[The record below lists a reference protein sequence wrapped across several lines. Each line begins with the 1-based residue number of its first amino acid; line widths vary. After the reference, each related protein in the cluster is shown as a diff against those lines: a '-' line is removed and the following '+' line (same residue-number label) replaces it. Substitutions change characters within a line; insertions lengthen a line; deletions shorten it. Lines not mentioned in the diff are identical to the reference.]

1 MLTNESNYLDI
12 DLEYLEK
19 VVFKNCLEDEVYLNS
34 IIDNLNYKFF
44 KNKDFQQIIKI
55 IQALYR
61 KNNRRPTITELQLYL
76 NTPQLKQHYE
86 ASKKIIDV
94 LEVELSNDLLLSYTE
109 KFLQEQ
115 AVFNTFLEIV
125 DNKERDVKSIHD
137 KFSKAC
143 NISIT
148 TNTGHNYF
156 KDVEQHITDL
166 TTREEKI
173 KTGWDW
179 LDTRLGGGFLEQGRS
194 MYIFAGPTNVGKSIF
209 LSNIAS
215 NAAAE
220 DKNVLVISLEMSE
233 MIYCK
238 RITSKLTGLPIN
250 HLDDHVEELRDR
262 VGKFKITHPRG
273 NIIIKEF
280 APSSI
285 TPPQLEGFIKKLIN
299 KKFKPDIIVL
309 DYLNLMA
316 STYGNNSYERIK
328 SISEQV
334 RAMSYTFECPIVS
347 ATQVNRTG
355 YGTGNNA
362 GGPGLD
368 AIGESYGLG
377 ATADAIVS
385 IWRTEEDEEDDALH
399 IGIIKNRF
407 GSNTGSTRVSIDYN
421 TLTLTENNDL
431 NINEDVNAAEDD
443 AVQFGRVM

>member
-19 VVFKNCLEDEVYLNS
+19 VVFKNCLEDEMYLNS

-44 KNKDFQQIIKI
+44 KNKDFQQIVKI
-55 IQALYR
+55 IQALYKR
-61 KNNRRPTITELQLYL
+61 NNRRPTNTELEIYL
-76 NTPQLKQHYE
+76 NTSELKGHYQ
-86 ASKKIIDV
+86 ASKKIIDT
-94 LEVELSNDLLLSYTE
+94 LEVDLSNDVLYSYTE

-143 NISIT
+143 NISLT
-148 TNTGHNYF
+148 TDIGHNYF
-156 KDVEQHITDL
+156 KDVEQHVIDL
-166 TTREEKI
+166 TTREETI

-179 LDTRLGGGFLEQGRS
+179 LDTRLGGGFLEMGRS
-194 MYIFAGPTNVGKSIF
+194 MYVFAGPTNVGKSIF

-215 NAAAE
+215 NAAAA

-250 HLDDHVEELRDR
+250 HLDEHIETLKEK
-262 VGKFKITHPRG
+262 VGKFKMTHPRA

-309 DYLNLMA
+309 DYLNLLA
-316 STYGNNSYERIK
+316 STYGNNSYERVK
-328 SISEQV
+328 NISEQV
-334 RAMSYTFECPIVS
+334 RAMSYTFECPIIT

-355 YGTGNNA
+355 YGNTTN
-362 GGPGLD
+362 GPGLE

-377 ATADAIVS
+377 ATSDVIVS
-385 IWRTEEDEEDDALH
+385 IWRTEEDEEDNALH
-399 IGIIKNRF
+399 MGIIKNRF

-431 NINEDVNAAEDD
+431 NINEDVNAAEND

>member
-19 VVFKNCLEDEVYLNS
+19 VVFKNCLEDEIYLNS

-44 KNKDFQQIIKI
+44 KNKDFKQIIKI

-61 KNNRRPTITELQLYL
+61 KNNRRPSHTELELYL
-76 NTPQLKQHYE
+76 NTPQLKEHYQS
-86 ASKKIIDV
+86 SKKITDP
-94 LEVELSNDLLLSYTE
+94 LTVELSNDILLSYTE
-109 KFLQEQ
+109 RFLQEQ

-125 DNKERDVKSIHD
+125 DNKERDIKSIHD

-148 TNTGHNYF
+148 TNVGHNYF

-173 KTGWDW
+173 KTGWNW
-179 LDTRLGGGFLEQGRS
+179 LDSRLGGGFLEQGRS
-194 MYIFAGPTNVGKSIF
+194 MYVFAGPTNVGKSIF

-220 DKNVLVISLEMSE
+220 GKNVLVVSLEMSE

-250 HLDDHVEELRDR
+250 YLHDHVEELREKVD
-262 VGKFKITHPRG
+262 KFKMTHPRA
-273 NIIIKEF
+273 NMIIKEF

-285 TPPQLEGFIKKLIN
+285 TPPQLEGYIKKLIN

-309 DYLNLMA
+309 DYLNLLA
-316 STYGNNSYERIK
+316 STYGNNSYERVK

-334 RAMSYTFECPIVS
+334 RAMSYTFECPIIT

-355 YGTGNNA
+355 YGNTTN
-362 GGPGLD
+362 GPGLE

-377 ATADAIVS
+377 ATSDVIVS

-407 GSNTGSTRVSIDYN
+407 GSNTGSTRVEIDYN

-431 NINEDVNAAEDD
+431 NINEEVNAAEND

>member
-19 VVFKNCLEDEVYLNS
+19 VVFKNCLEDEMYLNS

-44 KNKDFQQIIKI
+44 KNKDFQQIVKI
-55 IQALYR
+55 IQALYQ
-61 KNNRRPTITELQLYL
+61 KNNRRPTPTELELYL
-76 NTPQLKQHYE
+76 NTPQLKDHYQS
-86 ASKKIIDV
+86 SKKITNA
-94 LEVELSNDLLLSYTE
+94 LEVDLSNDILLSYTE

-125 DNKERDVKSIHD
+125 DNKERDIKSIHD

-148 TNTGHNYF
+148 TNVGHNYF

-166 TTREEKI
+166 TTREQKI
-173 KTGWDW
+173 KTGWNW
-179 LDTRLGGGFLEQGRS
+179 LDARLGGGFLEQGRS
-194 MYIFAGPTNVGKSIF
+194 MYVFAGPTNVGKSIF

-215 NAAAE
+215 NAASE
-220 DKNVLVISLEMSE
+220 GKNVLVVSLEMSE

-250 HLDDHVEELRDR
+250 YLHDHVEELRER
-262 VGKFKITHPRG
+262 VGKFKMTHPRA
-273 NIIIKEF
+273 NMIIKEF

-285 TPPQLEGFIKKLIN
+285 TPPQLEGYIKKLIN

-309 DYLNLMA
+309 DYLNLLA
-316 STYGNNSYERIK
+316 STYGNNSYERVK

-334 RAMSYTFECPIVS
+334 RAMSYTFECPIIT

-355 YGTGNNA
+355 YGNTAN
-362 GGPGLD
+362 GPGLE

-377 ATADAIVS
+377 ATSDVIVS
-385 IWRTEEDEEDDALH
+385 IWRTEEDEEDNALH

-431 NINEDVNAAEDD
+431 NINEDVNAAEND

>member
-19 VVFKNCLEDEVYLNS
+19 VVFKNCLEDEMYLNS

-44 KNKDFQQIIKI
+44 KNKDFQQIVKI
-55 IQALYR
+55 IQALYKR
-61 KNNRRPTITELQLYL
+61 NNRRPTNTELEIYL
-76 NTPQLKQHYE
+76 NTSELKGHYQ
-86 ASKKIIDV
+86 ASKKIIDT
-94 LEVELSNDLLLSYTE
+94 LEVDLSNDILYSYTE

-143 NISIT
+143 NISLT
-148 TNTGHNYF
+148 TNIGHNYF
-156 KDVEQHITDL
+156 KDVEQHIIDL
-166 TTREEKI
+166 TTREETI

-179 LDTRLGGGFLEQGRS
+179 LDTRLGGGFLELGRS

-220 DKNVLVISLEMSE
+220 DKNVLVVSLEMSE

-250 HLDDHVEELRDR
+250 HLDDHLEELREK
-262 VGKFKITHPRG
+262 VGKFKMTHPRA

-285 TPPQLEGFIKKLIN
+285 TPLQLEGFIKKLIN

-309 DYLNLMA
+309 DYLNLLA

-328 SISEQV
+328 SISEQI

-355 YGTGNNA
+355 YGNNA
-362 GGPGLD
+362 NGPGLE

-377 ATADAIVS
+377 ATADVIVS
-385 IWRTEEDEEDDALH
+385 IWRTEEDEEDNALH
-399 IGIIKNRF
+399 MGIIKNRF

-421 TLTLTENNDL
+421 TLTLTENTSL
-431 NINEDVNAAEDD
+431 NVNEDVNTAEND

>member
-19 VVFKNCLEDEVYLNS
+19 VVFKNCLEDEIYLNS

-44 KNKDFQQIIKI
+44 KNKDFKQIIKI

-61 KNNRRPTITELQLYL
+61 QNNRRPTHTELELYL
-76 NTPQLKQHYE
+76 NTPQLKDHYQS
-86 ASKKIIDV
+86 SKKITDA
-94 LEVELSNDLLLSYTE
+94 LEVELSNDILLSYTE
-109 KFLQEQ
+109 RFLQEQ

-125 DNKERDVKSIHD
+125 DNKERDIKSIHD

-148 TNTGHNYF
+148 TNVGHNYF

-179 LDTRLGGGFLEQGRS
+179 LDARLGGGFLEQGRS
-194 MYIFAGPTNVGKSIF
+194 MYVFAGPTNVGKSIF

-220 DKNVLVISLEMSE
+220 GKNVLVVSLEMSE

-250 HLDDHVEELRDR
+250 YLHDHVEELREK
-262 VGKFKITHPRG
+262 VGKFKMTHPRA
-273 NIIIKEF
+273 NMIIKEF

-285 TPPQLEGFIKKLIN
+285 TPPQLEGYIKKLIN

-309 DYLNLMA
+309 DYLNLLA
-316 STYGNNSYERIK
+316 STYGNNSYERVK

-334 RAMSYTFECPIVS
+334 RAMSYTFECPIIT

-355 YGTGNNA
+355 YGNTTN
-362 GGPGLD
+362 GPGLE

-377 ATADAIVS
+377 ATSDVIVS

-431 NINEDVNAAEDD
+431 NINEDVNAAEND

>member
-19 VVFKNCLEDEVYLNS
+19 VVFKNCLEDEIYLNS

-44 KNKDFQQIIKI
+44 KNPDFQQIVKI
-55 IQALYR
+55 IQALYK
-61 KNNRRPTITELQLYL
+61 KNNRRPTHTELELYL
-76 NTPQLKQHYE
+76 NTDQLKNHYKR
-86 ASKKIIDV
+86 SKKLIDA
-94 LEVELSNDLLLSYTE
+94 LDVELSNDVLLSYTE

-156 KDVEQHITDL
+156 KEVEQHIVDL
-166 TTREEKI
+166 TTKEEKI
-173 KTGWDW
+173 KTGWNW

-220 DKNVLVISLEMSE
+220 GKNVLVVSLEMSE

-250 HLDDHVEELRDR
+250 HLDDHIEELREKI
-262 VGKFKITHPRG
+262 GKFKMVHPRA
-273 NIIIKEF
+273 NMIIKEF

-285 TPPQLEGFIKKLIN
+285 TPPQLEGFIKKLVN

-328 SISEQV
+328 NISEQV
-334 RAMSYTFECPIVS
+334 RAMSYTFECPIIS

-355 YGTGNNA
+355 YGNNA
-362 GGPGLD
+362 GGPGLES
-368 AIGESYGLG
+368 IGESYGLG

-385 IWRTEEDEEDDALH
+385 IWRTEEDEEDNALH

-407 GSNTGSTRVSIDYN
+407 GSNTGSTRLGIDYN

-431 NINEDVNAAEDD
+431 NINDDINAAEDD
-443 AVQFGRVM
+443 AVQFGRVV

>member
-19 VVFKNCLEDEVYLNS
+19 VVFKNCLEDEMYLNS

-61 KNNRRPTITELQLYL
+61 KNNRRPTHTELQLYL
-76 NTPQLKQHYE
+76 NTPQLKEHYQS
-86 ASKKIIDV
+86 SKKITND
-94 LEVELSNDLLLSYTE
+94 LEIELSNDILLSYTE
-109 KFLQEQ
+109 RFLQEQ
-115 AVFNTFLEIV
+115 AVFTTFLEIV
-125 DNKERDVKSIHD
+125 DNKERDIKSIHD

-148 TNTGHNYF
+148 TNVGHNYF

-179 LDTRLGGGFLEQGRS
+179 LDSRLGGGFLEQGRS
-194 MYIFAGPTNVGKSIF
+194 MYVFAGPTNVGKSIF

-220 DKNVLVISLEMSE
+220 GKNVLVVSLEMSE

-250 HLDDHVEELRDR
+250 YLHDHVEELRDR
-262 VGKFKITHPRG
+262 VGKFKMTHPRA
-273 NIIIKEF
+273 NMIIKEF

-285 TPPQLEGFIKKLIN
+285 TPPQLEGYIKKLIN

-309 DYLNLMA
+309 DYLNLLA
-316 STYGNNSYERIK
+316 STYGNNSYERVK

-334 RAMSYTFECPIVS
+334 RAMSYTFECPIIT

-355 YGTGNNA
+355 YGNTTN
-362 GGPGLD
+362 GPGLE

-377 ATADAIVS
+377 ATSDVIVS

-431 NINEDVNAAEDD
+431 NINEDVNAAEND

>member
-19 VVFKNCLEDEVYLNS
+19 VVFKNCLEDEMYLNS
-34 IIDNLNYKFF
+34 IIDNLNYRFF
-44 KNKDFQQIIKI
+44 KNKDFQQIVKI

-61 KNNRRPTITELQLYL
+61 KNNRRPSHTELELYL
-76 NTPQLKQHYE
+76 NTPQLKEHYQS
-86 ASKKIIDV
+86 SKKIINA
-94 LEVELSNDLLLSYTE
+94 LKVELSNDILLSYTE

-125 DNKERDVKSIHD
+125 DNKERDVKSIYD

-148 TNTGHNYF
+148 TNVGHNYF

-194 MYIFAGPTNVGKSIF
+194 MYVFAGPTNVGKSIF

-220 DKNVLVISLEMSE
+220 DKNVLVVSLEMSE

-238 RITSKLTGLPIN
+238 RITSRLTGLPIN
-250 HLDDHVEELRDR
+250 HLDEHIGTLREKVDN
-262 VGKFKITHPRG
+262 FKMTHPRA

-285 TPPQLEGFIKKLIN
+285 TPIQLEGFIKKLIN

-309 DYLNLMA
+309 DYLNLLA
-316 STYGNNSYERIK
+316 STYGNNSYERVK

-334 RAMSYTFECPIVS
+334 RAMSYTFECPIIS

-355 YGTGNNA
+355 YGNTAN
-362 GGPGLD
+362 GPGLE

-377 ATADAIVS
+377 ATADVIVS

-399 IGIIKNRF
+399 MGIIKNRF

-421 TLTLTENNDL
+421 TLTLMENNDL
-431 NINEDVNAAEDD
+431 NINEDVNAAETD

>member
-19 VVFKNCLEDEVYLNS
+19 VVFKNCLEDEMYLNS

-44 KNKDFQQIIKI
+44 KNKDFQQIVKI
-55 IQALYR
+55 IQALYKR
-61 KNNRRPTITELQLYL
+61 NNRRPTNTELEIYL
-76 NTPQLKQHYE
+76 NTSELKGHYQ
-86 ASKKIIDV
+86 ASKKIIDT
-94 LEVELSNDLLLSYTE
+94 LEVDLSNDILYSYTE

-143 NISIT
+143 NISLT
-148 TNTGHNYF
+148 TNIGHNYF
-156 KDVEQHITDL
+156 KDVEQHIIDL
-166 TTREEKI
+166 TTREETI

-179 LDTRLGGGFLEQGRS
+179 LDTRLGGGFLELGRS

-215 NAAAE
+215 NAAAA
-220 DKNVLVISLEMSE
+220 DKNVLVVSLEMSE

-250 HLDDHVEELRDR
+250 HLDEHIETLKEK
-262 VGKFKITHPRG
+262 VGKFKMTHPRA

-309 DYLNLMA
+309 DYLNLLA
-316 STYGNNSYERIK
+316 STYGNNSYERVK

-334 RAMSYTFECPIVS
+334 RAMSYTFECPIIS

-355 YGTGNNA
+355 YGNTTSA
-362 GGPGLD
+362 PGLE

-377 ATADAIVS
+377 ATADVIVS
-385 IWRTEEDEEDDALH
+385 IWRTEEDEEDNALH
-399 IGIIKNRF
+399 MGIIKNRF
-407 GSNTGSTRVSIDYN
+407 GSNTGSTRISIDYN
-421 TLTLTENNDL
+421 TLTLMENNDL
-431 NINEDVNAAEDD
+431 NINEDVNTAEND

>member
-19 VVFKNCLEDEVYLNS
+19 VVFKNCLEDEMYLNS

-44 KNKDFQQIIKI
+44 KNKDFQQIVKL
-55 IQALYR
+55 IQALYKR
-61 KNNRRPTITELQLYL
+61 NNRRPTNTELEIYL
-76 NTPQLKQHYE
+76 NTSELKGHYQ
-86 ASKKIIDV
+86 ASRKIIDT
-94 LEVELSNDLLLSYTE
+94 LEVDLSNDVLYSYTE

-143 NISIT
+143 NISLT
-148 TNTGHNYF
+148 TDIGHNYF
-156 KDVEQHITDL
+156 KDVEQHVIDL
-166 TTREEKI
+166 TTREGTI
-173 KTGWDW
+173 KTGWNW
-179 LDTRLGGGFLEQGRS
+179 LDTRLGGGFLELGRS
-194 MYIFAGPTNVGKSIF
+194 MYVFAGPTNVGKSIF

-215 NAAAE
+215 NAAAA
-220 DKNVLVISLEMSE
+220 DKNVLVVSLEMSE

-250 HLDDHVEELRDR
+250 HLDEHIETLKEK
-262 VGKFKITHPRG
+262 VGRFKLTHPRA

-309 DYLNLMA
+309 DYLNLLA
-316 STYGNNSYERIK
+316 STYGNNSYERVK

-334 RAMSYTFECPIVS
+334 RAMSYTFECPIIS

-355 YGTGNNA
+355 YGNTTSA
-362 GGPGLD
+362 PGLE

-377 ATADAIVS
+377 ATADVIVS
-385 IWRTEEDEEDDALH
+385 IWRTEEDEEDNALH
-399 IGIIKNRF
+399 MGIIKNRF
-407 GSNTGSTRVSIDYN
+407 GSNTGSTRISIDYN
-421 TLTLTENNDL
+421 TLTLMENNAL
-431 NINEDVNAAEDD
+431 NINEDVNTAEND

>member
-19 VVFKNCLEDEVYLNS
+19 VVFKNCLEDEMYLNS

-61 KNNRRPTITELQLYL
+61 KNNRRPTHTELQLYL
-76 NTPQLKQHYE
+76 NTPQLKEHYQS
-86 ASKKIIDV
+86 SKKITND
-94 LEVELSNDLLLSYTE
+94 LEIELSNDVLLSYTE

-125 DNKERDVKSIHD
+125 DNKERDIKSIHD

-148 TNTGHNYF
+148 ANVGHNYF
-156 KDVEQHITDL
+156 KDVEQHIVDL

-179 LDTRLGGGFLEQGRS
+179 LDARLGGGFLEQGRS
-194 MYIFAGPTNVGKSIF
+194 MYVFAGPTNVGKSIF

-220 DKNVLVISLEMSE
+220 GKNVLVVSLEMSE

-250 HLDDHVEELRDR
+250 YLHDHVEELREK
-262 VGKFKITHPRG
+262 VGKFKMTHPRA
-273 NIIIKEF
+273 NMIIKEF

-285 TPPQLEGFIKKLIN
+285 TPPQLEGYIKKLIN

-309 DYLNLMA
+309 DYLNLLA

-334 RAMSYTFECPIVS
+334 RAMSYTFECPIIS

-355 YGTGNNA
+355 YGNTAN
-362 GGPGLD
+362 GPGLE

-377 ATADAIVS
+377 ATADVIVS

-431 NINEDVNAAEDD
+431 NINEDVNAAETD

>member
-19 VVFKNCLEDEVYLNS
+19 VVFKNCLEDEIYLTS

-44 KNKDFQQIIKI
+44 KNKDFKQIIKI
-55 IQALYR
+55 IQALYQ
-61 KNNRRPTITELQLYL
+61 KNNRRPTHTELELYL
-76 NTPQLKQHYE
+76 NTPQLKDHYQ
-86 ASKKIIDV
+86 ASKKITNT

-109 KFLQEQ
+109 RFLQEQ

-125 DNKERDVKSIHD
+125 DNKERDIKSIHD

-148 TNTGHNYF
+148 TNVGHNYF

-179 LDTRLGGGFLEQGRS
+179 LDSRLGGGFLEQGRS
-194 MYIFAGPTNVGKSIF
+194 MYVFAGPTNVGKSIF

-220 DKNVLVISLEMSE
+220 GKNVLVVSLEMSE

-250 HLDDHVEELRDR
+250 YLHDHVEELRES
-262 VGKFKITHPRG
+262 VGKFKMTHPRA
-273 NIIIKEF
+273 NMIIKEF

-285 TPPQLEGFIKKLIN
+285 TPPQLEGYIKKLIN

-309 DYLNLMA
+309 DYLNLLA
-316 STYGNNSYERIK
+316 STYGNNSYERVK

-334 RAMSYTFECPIVS
+334 RAMSYTFECPIIT

-355 YGTGNNA
+355 YGNTTN
-362 GGPGLD
+362 GPGLE

-377 ATADAIVS
+377 ATSDVIVS

-431 NINEDVNAAEDD
+431 NINEDVNTAEND
-443 AVQFGRVM
+443 AVQFGRVL

>member
-19 VVFKNCLEDEVYLNS
+19 VVFKNCLEDEMYLNS

-44 KNKDFQQIIKI
+44 KNKDFQQIVKI
-55 IQALYR
+55 IQALYKR
-61 KNNRRPTITELQLYL
+61 NNRRPTNTELEIYL
-76 NTPQLKQHYE
+76 NTSELKGHYQ
-86 ASKKIIDV
+86 ASKKIIDT
-94 LEVELSNDLLLSYTE
+94 LEVDLSNDVLYSYTE

-143 NISIT
+143 NISLT
-148 TNTGHNYF
+148 TDIGHNYF
-156 KDVEQHITDL
+156 KDVEQHVIDL
-166 TTREEKI
+166 TTREETI

-179 LDTRLGGGFLEQGRS
+179 LDTRLGGGFLEMGRS
-194 MYIFAGPTNVGKSIF
+194 MYVFAGPTNVGKSIF

-215 NAAAE
+215 NAASA
-220 DKNVLVISLEMSE
+220 DKNVLVVSLEMSE

-250 HLDDHVEELRDR
+250 HLDEHIETLKEK
-262 VGKFKITHPRG
+262 VGRFKLTHPRA

-309 DYLNLMA
+309 DYLNLLA
-316 STYGNNSYERIK
+316 STYGNNSYERVK

-334 RAMSYTFECPIVS
+334 RAMSYTFECPIIS

-355 YGTGNNA
+355 YGNTTSA
-362 GGPGLD
+362 PGLE

-377 ATADAIVS
+377 ATADVIVS
-385 IWRTEEDEEDDALH
+385 IWRTEEDEEDNALH
-399 IGIIKNRF
+399 MGIIKNRF
-407 GSNTGSTRVSIDYN
+407 GSNTGSTRISIDYN
-421 TLTLTENNDL
+421 TLTLMENNAL
-431 NINEDVNAAEDD
+431 NINEDVNTAEND

>member
-12 DLEYLEK
+12 DLEHLEK

-55 IQALYR
+55 IQALYK
-61 KNNRRPTITELQLYL
+61 KNNRRPTNTELEIYL
-76 NTPQLKQHYE
+76 NTSQLKDHYQ
-86 ASKKIIDV
+86 ASKKIIDT
-94 LEVELSNDLLLSYTE
+94 LEVDLSNDVLYSYTE

-143 NISIT
+143 NISLT

-156 KDVEQHITDL
+156 KDVEQHIIDL

-179 LDTRLGGGFLEQGRS
+179 LDARLGGGFLELGRS
-194 MYIFAGPTNVGKSIF
+194 MYVFAGPTNVGKSIF

-215 NAAAE
+215 NAAAA

-250 HLDDHVEELRDR
+250 HLDEHIETLKEK
-262 VGKFKITHPRG
+262 VGKFKMTHPRA

-309 DYLNLMA
+309 DYLNLLA
-316 STYGNNSYERIK
+316 STYGNNSYERVK
-328 SISEQV
+328 NISEQV
-334 RAMSYTFECPIVS
+334 RAMSYTFECPIIS

-355 YGTGNNA
+355 YGNTTNA
-362 GGPGLD
+362 PGLE

-377 ATADAIVS
+377 ATADVIVS
-385 IWRTEEDEEDDALH
+385 IWRTEEDEEDNALH

-407 GSNTGSTRVSIDYN
+407 GSNTGSTRISIDYN
-421 TLTLTENNDL
+421 TLTLMENNDL
-431 NINEDVNAAEDD
+431 NINEDVNTAEND

>member
-19 VVFKNCLEDEVYLNS
+19 VVFKNCLEDEMYLNS

-44 KNKDFQQIIKI
+44 KNKDFQQIVKI

-61 KNNRRPTITELQLYL
+61 KNNRRPSHTELELYL
-76 NTPQLKQHYE
+76 NTPQLKDHYQS
-86 ASKKIIDV
+86 SKKITNA
-94 LEVELSNDLLLSYTE
+94 LEVDLSNDILLSYTE

-125 DNKERDVKSIHD
+125 DNKERDIKSIHD

-148 TNTGHNYF
+148 TNVGHNYF
-156 KDVEQHITDL
+156 KDVEHHITDL
-166 TTREEKI
+166 TTREQKI
-173 KTGWDW
+173 KTGWNW
-179 LDTRLGGGFLEQGRS
+179 LDARLGGGFLEQGRS
-194 MYIFAGPTNVGKSIF
+194 MYVFAGPTNVGKSIF

-215 NAAAE
+215 NAASE
-220 DKNVLVISLEMSE
+220 GKNVLVVSLEMSE

-250 HLDDHVEELRDR
+250 YLHDHVEELRER
-262 VGKFKITHPRG
+262 VGKFKMTHPRA
-273 NIIIKEF
+273 NMIIKEF

-285 TPPQLEGFIKKLIN
+285 TPPQLEGYIKKLIN

-309 DYLNLMA
+309 DYLNLLA
-316 STYGNNSYERIK
+316 STYGNNSYERVK

-334 RAMSYTFECPIVS
+334 RAMSYTFECPIIT

-355 YGTGNNA
+355 YGNTAN
-362 GGPGLD
+362 GPGLE

-377 ATADAIVS
+377 ATSDVIVS
-385 IWRTEEDEEDDALH
+385 IWRTEEDEEDNALH

-431 NINEDVNAAEDD
+431 NINEDVNAAEND

>member
-1 MLTNESNYLDI
+1 MLTSESNYLDI

-19 VVFKNCLEDEVYLNS
+19 IVFKNCLEDDIYLNS

-44 KNKDFQQIIKI
+44 KNKDFQQIVKI
-55 IQALYR
+55 IQALYQ
-61 KNNRRPTITELQLYL
+61 KNNRRPTPTELELYL
-76 NTPQLKQHYE
+76 NTPQLKDHYQS
-86 ASKKIIDV
+86 SKKITNA
-94 LEVELSNDLLLSYTE
+94 LEVDLSNDILLSYTE

-125 DNKERDVKSIHD
+125 DNKERDIKSIHD

-148 TNTGHNYF
+148 TNVGHNYF

-166 TTREEKI
+166 TTREQKI
-173 KTGWDW
+173 KTGWNW
-179 LDTRLGGGFLEQGRS
+179 LDARLGGGFLEQGRS
-194 MYIFAGPTNVGKSIF
+194 MYVFAGPTNVGKSIF

-215 NAAAE
+215 NAASE
-220 DKNVLVISLEMSE
+220 GKNVLVVSLEMSE

-250 HLDDHVEELRDR
+250 YLHDHVEELRER
-262 VGKFKITHPRG
+262 VGKFKMTHPRA
-273 NIIIKEF
+273 NMIIKEF

-285 TPPQLEGFIKKLIN
+285 TPPQLEGYIKKLIN

-309 DYLNLMA
+309 DYLNLLA

-334 RAMSYTFECPIVS
+334 RAMSYTFECPIIT

-355 YGTGNNA
+355 YGNTAN
-362 GGPGLD
+362 GPGLE

-377 ATADAIVS
+377 ATADVIVS

-431 NINEDVNAAEDD
+431 NINEDVNAAETD

>member
-19 VVFKNCLEDEVYLNS
+19 VVFKNCLEDEIYLTS

-44 KNKDFQQIIKI
+44 KNKDFKQIIKI
-55 IQALYR
+55 IQALYQ
-61 KNNRRPTITELQLYL
+61 KNNRRPTHTELELYL
-76 NTPQLKQHYE
+76 NTPQLKDHYQ
-86 ASKKIIDV
+86 ASKKITNT

-109 KFLQEQ
+109 RFLQEQ

-125 DNKERDVKSIHD
+125 DNKERDIKSIHD

-148 TNTGHNYF
+148 TNVGHNYF

-179 LDTRLGGGFLEQGRS
+179 LDSRLGGGFLEQGRS
-194 MYIFAGPTNVGKSIF
+194 MYVFAGPTNVGKSIF

-220 DKNVLVISLEMSE
+220 GKNVLVVSLEMSE

-250 HLDDHVEELRDR
+250 YLHDHVEELRES
-262 VGKFKITHPRG
+262 VGKFKMTHPRA
-273 NIIIKEF
+273 NMIIKEF

-285 TPPQLEGFIKKLIN
+285 TPPQLEGYIKKLIN

-309 DYLNLMA
+309 DYLNLLA
-316 STYGNNSYERIK
+316 STYGNNSYERVK

-334 RAMSYTFECPIVS
+334 RAMSYTFECPIIT

-355 YGTGNNA
+355 YS
-362 GGPGLD
+362 D
-368 AIGESYGLG
+368 V
-377 ATADAIVS
+377 IVS

-431 NINEDVNAAEDD
+431 NINEDVNTAEND
-443 AVQFGRVM
+443 AVQFGRVL

>member
-1 MLTNESNYLDI
+1 MLTSESNYLDL

-19 VVFKNCLEDEVYLNS
+19 VIFKNCIEDEVYLNS

-44 KNKDFQQIIKI
+44 KNKDFQQIVKL
-55 IQALYR
+55 IQALY
-61 KNNRRPTITELQLYL
+61 KSKNRRPTTTELELYL
-76 NTPQLKQHYE
+76 NSTQLKEHYE
-86 ASKKIIDV
+86 SSKKITDNLNID
-94 LEVELSNDLLLSYTE
+94 LTNDSLYSYTE

-115 AVFNTFLEIV
+115 AVFNTFLDIV
-125 DNKERDVKSIHD
+125 DNKERDIKSIYD

-148 TNTGHNYF
+148 TNVGHNYF
-156 KDVEQHITDL
+156 KDVEQHVIDL
-166 TTREEKI
+166 TTKEEKI

-179 LDTRLGGGFLEQGRS
+179 LDTRLDGGFLEQGRS

-209 LSNIAS
+209 LSNVAS
-215 NAAAE
+215 NAAAQG
-220 DKNVLVISLEMSE
+220 KNVLVVSLEMSE

-250 HLDDHVEELRDR
+250 RLDEHVDELREK
-262 VGKFKITHPRG
+262 VGQFKMTHPRA
-273 NIIIKEF
+273 NMIIKEF

-285 TPPQLEGFIKKLIN
+285 TPLQLEGFIKKLVN

-355 YGTGNNA
+355 YGVGNNG
-362 GGPGLD
+362 GGPGLE

-407 GSNTGSTRVSIDYN
+407 GANTGSTRVGIDYS
-421 TLTLTENNDL
+421 TLTITENNDL
-431 NINEDVNAAEDD
+431 NVNEDVNAAEND

>member
-19 VVFKNCLEDEVYLNS
+19 VVFKNCLEDEMYLNS
-34 IIDNLNYKFF
+34 VIDNLNYKFF

-61 KNNRRPTITELQLYL
+61 KNNRRPTHTELELYL
-76 NTPQLKQHYE
+76 NTPQLKQHYQ
-86 ASKKIIDV
+86 ASKKITDV
-94 LEVELSNDLLLSYTE
+94 LKIELSNDILLSYTE

-125 DNKERDVKSIHD
+125 DNKERDVKSIYD

-148 TNTGHNYF
+148 TNVGHNYF

-166 TTREEKI
+166 TTREQKI
-173 KTGWDW
+173 KTGWAW
-179 LDTRLGGGFLEQGRS
+179 LDARLGGGFLEQGRS

-215 NAAAE
+215 NAAAA
-220 DKNVLVISLEMSE
+220 DKNVLVVSLEMSE

-250 HLDDHVEELRDR
+250 HLDEHIDTLREKVDN
-262 VGKFKITHPRG
+262 FKMTHPRA

-285 TPPQLEGFIKKLIN
+285 TPIQLEGFIKKLIN
-299 KKFKPDIIVL
+299 NKFKPDIIIL
-309 DYLNLMA
+309 DYLNLLA

-334 RAMSYTFECPIVS
+334 RAMSYTFECPIIS

-355 YGTGNNA
+355 YGNNA
-362 GGPGLD
+362 GGPGLE

-377 ATADAIVS
+377 STADVIVS
-385 IWRTEEDEEDDALH
+385 IWRTEEDEEDNALH

-421 TLTLTENNDL
+421 TLTLMENNDL
-431 NINEDVNAAEDD
+431 NINEDVNTAETD

>member
-19 VVFKNCLEDEVYLNS
+19 VVFKNCLEDEIYLTS

-44 KNKDFQQIIKI
+44 KNKDFKQIIKI
-55 IQALYR
+55 IQALYQ
-61 KNNRRPTITELQLYL
+61 KNNRRPTHTELELYL
-76 NTPQLKQHYE
+76 NTPQLKAHYL
-86 ASKKIIDV
+86 ASKKITNT
-94 LEVELSNDLLLSYTE
+94 LEVELSNDILLSYTE
-109 KFLQEQ
+109 RFLQEQ

-125 DNKERDVKSIHD
+125 DNKERDIKSIHD

-148 TNTGHNYF
+148 TNVGHNYF
-156 KDVEQHITDL
+156 KDVEQHIIDL
-166 TTREEKI
+166 TTQEEKI
-173 KTGWDW
+173 KTGWNW
-179 LDTRLGGGFLEQGRS
+179 LDSRLGGGFLEQGRS
-194 MYIFAGPTNVGKSIF
+194 MYVFAGPTNVGKSIF

-220 DKNVLVISLEMSE
+220 GKNVLVVSLEMSE

-250 HLDDHVEELRDR
+250 YLHDHVEELRER
-262 VGKFKITHPRG
+262 VGKFKMTHPRA
-273 NIIIKEF
+273 NMIIKEF

-285 TPPQLEGFIKKLIN
+285 TPPQLEGYIKKLIN

-309 DYLNLMA
+309 DYLNLLA
-316 STYGNNSYERIK
+316 STYGNNSYERVK

-334 RAMSYTFECPIVS
+334 RAMSYTFECPVIT

-355 YGTGNNA
+355 YGNTAN
-362 GGPGLD
+362 GPGLE

-377 ATADAIVS
+377 ATSDVIVS

-431 NINEDVNAAEDD
+431 NINEDVNTAEND
-443 AVQFGRVM
+443 AVQFGRVL

>member
-19 VVFKNCLEDEVYLNS
+19 VVFKNCLEDEMYLNS

-44 KNKDFQQIIKI
+44 KNKDFQQIVKI
-55 IQALYR
+55 IQALYQ
-61 KNNRRPTITELQLYL
+61 KNNRRPTPTELELYL
-76 NTPQLKQHYE
+76 NTPQLKDHYQS
-86 ASKKIIDV
+86 SKKITNA
-94 LEVELSNDLLLSYTE
+94 LEVDLSNDILLSYTE

-125 DNKERDVKSIHD
+125 DNKERDIKSIHD

-148 TNTGHNYF
+148 TNVGHNYF

-166 TTREEKI
+166 TTREQKI
-173 KTGWDW
+173 KTGWNW
-179 LDTRLGGGFLEQGRS
+179 LDARLGGGFLEQGRS
-194 MYIFAGPTNVGKSIF
+194 MYVFAGPTNVGKSIF

-215 NAAAE
+215 NAASE
-220 DKNVLVISLEMSE
+220 GKNVLVVSLEMSE

-250 HLDDHVEELRDR
+250 YLHDHVEELRER
-262 VGKFKITHPRG
+262 VGKFKMTHPRA
-273 NIIIKEF
+273 NMIIKEF

-285 TPPQLEGFIKKLIN
+285 TPPQLEGYIKKLIN

-309 DYLNLMA
+309 DYLNLLA
-316 STYGNNSYERIK
+316 STYGNNSYERVK

-334 RAMSYTFECPIVS
+334 RAMSYTFECPIIT

-355 YGTGNNA
+355 YGNTAN
-362 GGPGLD
+362 GPGLE

-377 ATADAIVS
+377 ATSDVIVS
-385 IWRTEEDEEDDALH
+385 IWRTEEDEEDNALH

-431 NINEDVNAAEDD
+431 NINEDVNAAEND
-443 AVQFGRVM
+443 AVQFGRVL

>member
-19 VVFKNCLEDEVYLNS
+19 VVFKNCLEDEIYLNS

-44 KNKDFQQIIKI
+44 KNKDFQQIVKI

-61 KNNRRPTITELQLYL
+61 KNNRRPTPTELELYL
-76 NTPQLKQHYE
+76 NTSQLKEHYQS
-86 ASKKIIDV
+86 SKKITDE
-94 LEVELSNDLLLSYTE
+94 LEVQLSNDVLLSYTE

-156 KDVEQHITDL
+156 KDVEQHIIDL
-166 TTREEKI
+166 TTKEEKI

-220 DKNVLVISLEMSE
+220 GKNVLVVSLEMSE
-233 MIYCK
+233 MIYSK
-238 RITSKLTGLPIN
+238 RITSRLTGLPVN
-250 HLDDHVEELRDR
+250 HLDDHIDSLRES
-262 VGKFKITHPRG
+262 VGKFKMLHPRA
-273 NIIIKEF
+273 NMIIKEF
-280 APSSI
+280 APNSI

-299 KKFKPDIIVL
+299 KEFKPDIIGHSNVYDIAL
-309 DYLNLMA
+309 TCSEILLIR
-316 STYGNNSYERIK
+316 SYELLPY
-328 SISEQV
+328 V
-334 RAMSYTFECPIVS
+334 LA
-347 ATQVNRTG
+347 
-355 YGTGNNA
+355 
-362 GGPGLD
+362 
-368 AIGESYGLG
+368 
-377 ATADAIVS
+377 
-385 IWRTEEDEEDDALH
+385 
-399 IGIIKNRF
+399 NRF
-407 GSNTGSTRVSIDYN
+407 K
-421 TLTLTENNDL
+421 
-431 NINEDVNAAEDD
+431 
-443 AVQFGRVM
+443 

>member
-19 VVFKNCLEDEVYLNS
+19 VVFKNCLEDEIYLTS

-44 KNKDFQQIIKI
+44 KNKDFKQIIKI
-55 IQALYR
+55 IQALYQ
-61 KNNRRPTITELQLYL
+61 KNNRRPTHTELELYL
-76 NTPQLKQHYE
+76 NTPQLKAHYL
-86 ASKKIIDV
+86 ASKKITNT
-94 LEVELSNDLLLSYTE
+94 LEVELSNDILLSYTE
-109 KFLQEQ
+109 RFLQEQ

-125 DNKERDVKSIHD
+125 DNKERDIKSIHD

-148 TNTGHNYF
+148 TNVGHNYF
-156 KDVEQHITDL
+156 KDVEQHIIDL
-166 TTREEKI
+166 TTQEEKI
-173 KTGWDW
+173 KTGWNW
-179 LDTRLGGGFLEQGRS
+179 LDSRLGGGFLEQGRS
-194 MYIFAGPTNVGKSIF
+194 MYVFAGPTNVGKSIF

-220 DKNVLVISLEMSE
+220 GKNVLVVSLEMSE

-250 HLDDHVEELRDR
+250 YLHDHVEELRER
-262 VGKFKITHPRG
+262 VGKFKMTHPRA
-273 NIIIKEF
+273 NMIIKEF

-285 TPPQLEGFIKKLIN
+285 TPPQLEGYIKKLIN

-309 DYLNLMA
+309 DYLNLLA
-316 STYGNNSYERIK
+316 STYGNNSYERVK

-334 RAMSYTFECPIVS
+334 RAMSYTFECPIIT

-355 YGTGNNA
+355 YGNTTN
-362 GGPGLD
+362 GPGLE

-377 ATADAIVS
+377 ATSDVIVS

-431 NINEDVNAAEDD
+431 NINEDVNTAEND
-443 AVQFGRVM
+443 AVQFGRVL